1 MCPEL
6 PLAMNNWGL
15 LPTALQ
21 ISDFPDCK
29 AVLTDFLGCKA
40 GGFACL
46 PLGHQKQS
54 ILYDQKSIL
63 YDQKVYCTTKK
74 VYCTDKNCSGNSNE
88 KPLNYFG
95 DKCVEVAEPII
106 TIPPP
111 PRITKS
117 SIASRFANEPEGYA
131 ECYPGLEEMN
141 DAIDDSD
148 DEVDYT
154 KMDLGNKK
162 GPIGRWDT
170 QEEYSDYM
178 STKEAL
184 PKAAFQYGK
193 KWQDGRKTRKHKTDK
208 NEKAELDREWQ
219 KIQASTRA
227 LQIAMCAPIMVEL
240 EGETDPLQIAMK
252 ELKQKKILI
261 IIRRFLPDH
270 SYEDWSIDE
279 LKIVDH

>member
-1 MCPEL
+1 MSTICRILVLSSTLKLGNRLGFVAIKNKFPFNAILRLNASGRSETKYIVRPE
-6 PLAMNNWGL
+6 
-15 LPTALQ
+15 
-21 ISDFPDCK
+21 
-29 AVLTDFLGCKA
+29 
-40 GGFACL
+40 
-46 PLGHQKQS
+46 S

-148 DEVDYT
+148 DEVDCT

-162 GPIGRWDT
+162 GPIGRWDFDT
-170 QEEYSDYM
+170 QEEYSDSM
-178 STKEAL
+178 ST
-184 PKAAFQYGK
+184 
-193 KWQDGRKTRKHKTDK
+193 
-208 NEKAELDREWQ
+208 
-219 KIQASTRA
+219 
-227 LQIAMCAPIMVEL
+227 
-240 EGETDPLQIAMK
+240 
-252 ELKQKKILI
+252 
-261 IIRRFLPDH
+261 
-270 SYEDWSIDE
+270 
-279 LKIVDH
+279 